1 MAKSLEKNF
10 WVGLR
15 FYAINLF
22 FLFLTYLFSS
32 LFYARIF
39 LRKMLGEKSKRFKIL
54 IMANAKIGDMTRI
67 SSVFR
72 EIKKKYPESYL
83 SVLMLLKVKPIIENN
98 PYIDKIILEDEA
110 RFKGFFGAFN
120 LIKEIAAGKYD
131 FSFSLTPTL
140 LNNVAPLWARV
151 PQRATFISKYSP
163 RSTRF
168 SFIFSNRKKEF
179 RRDTPAFRQYL
190 GLLEFLGIYNP
201 DEKIEV
207 FVSDRAKEK
216 ATDFLQKNNISENDF
231 LVGIS
236 VSSGNPIK
244 DWDLEKFALLS
255 NRLIN
260 ELKAKIIFVGSNYD
274 KNIIQKTIEMMK
286 CGAINA
292 AGEFALNEVSGLIQK
307 FKMFISVDTGPLYI
321 ANALG
326 VPVVDIIGPF
336 NIIEQL
342 DLRDK
347 CEIVSKP
354 LYCFPCV
361 HIIPSVYHCKEGHF
375 RCTRDITVKDVY
387 DAVLRLKNKYFI
399 A

>member
-1 MAKSLEKNF
+1 MAKSLKKNF
-10 WVGLR
+10 LVSLR
-15 FYAINLF
+15 FYAENLF
-22 FLFLTYLFSS
+22 FLFLTYFFSP
-32 LFYARIF
+32 LFYLRIF
-39 LRKMLGEKSKRFKIL
+39 FKKRLGAKSERFKIL

-67 SSVFR
+67 SPVFR
-72 EIKKKYPESYL
+72 EIKKKYPDSEL
-83 SVLMLLKVKPIIENN
+83 AVLMLSKVKPIIENN
-98 PYIDKIILEDEA
+98 SYIDKIILEDGVK
-110 RFKGFFGAFN
+110 FKGFFGVFN
-120 LIKEIAAGKYD
+120 LIKEIAVGKYD

-140 LNNVAPLWARV
+140 LNNIVPLWAGVSERV
-151 PQRATFISKYSP
+151 SFVSKYSS

-190 GLLEFLGIYNP
+190 GLLEFLEIYNP
-201 DEKIEV
+201 NEKIEI
-207 FVSDRAKEK
+207 FVSPEARKKAK
-216 ATDFLQKNNISENDF
+216 DFLQKNSISENDF

-255 NRLIN
+255 DKLIH
-260 ELKAKIIFVGSNYD
+260 EMGAKIIFVGGVYD
-274 KNIIQKTIEMMK
+274 KNIIQKTMEMIK
-286 CGAINA
+286 GNTVS
-292 AGEFALNEVSGLIQK
+292 AGGVFALNEVSALIQK

-321 ANALG
+321 ANGLG

-342 DLRDK
+342 DLTGK

-375 RCTRDITVKDVY
+375 RCTRDITVDDVY
-387 DAVLRLKNKYFI
+387 QAVVILKNKYLI
-399 A
+399 V

>member
-1 MAKSLEKNF
+1 MAKSLKKKIG
-10 WVGLR
+10 VSLR
-15 FYAINLF
+15 FYAENLF
-22 FLFLTYLFSS
+22 FLFLTYFFSP

-39 LRKMLGEKSKRFKIL
+39 LKKRLGAKFERFKIL
-54 IMANAKIGDMTRI
+54 IMANAKIGDMTRV
-67 SSVFR
+67 SPVFR
-72 EIKKKYPESYL
+72 EIKKKYPDSIL
-83 SVLMLLKVKPIIENN
+83 AVLMLSKVKPIIENN
-98 PYIDKIILEDEA
+98 SYIDKIILEDEI

-140 LNNVAPLWARV
+140 LNNIAPLWAGIPERV
-151 PQRATFISKYSP
+151 SFISKFSP

-207 FVSDRAKEK
+207 FVLAKAREK
-216 ATDFLQKNNISENDF
+216 AADFLRKNNVLENDF

-255 NRLIN
+255 DKLID
-260 ELKAKIIFVGSNYD
+260 ELEAKIIFVGGISD
-274 KNIIQKTIEMMK
+274 KNIIQKTMESMK
-286 CGAINA
+286 GDAVSA
-292 AGEFALNEVSGLIQK
+292 AGVFALNEVSGLIQK
-307 FKMFISVDTGPLYI
+307 FKMFISADTGPLYI
-321 ANALG
+321 ANGLG

-342 DLRDK
+342 ELEGN
-347 CEIVSKP
+347 CEVVSKP

-361 HIIPSVYHCKEGHF
+361 HIIPSVYICKEGHF
-375 RCTRDITVKDVY
+375 RCTRDITVDDVY
-387 DAVLRLKNKYFI
+387 DAVVRLKNRM
-399 A
+399 